1 MKAVIFNGA
10 KENDSTIDKIKFE
23 LITQLTAKGWIVE
36 PIELRNK
43 RIAGCL
49 GCFGCWIKTPG
60 MCVIDDYG
68 RESTKKALHSD
79 LLVWLTPITFG
90 GYSSELKKALDRLIP
105 ILLPYF
111 ESYHGQIHHKMRY
124 DKYPNLLVVGTQTHS
139 SGHEETFS
147 MLTERNVLNFRSP
160 RHVTGVFQEDKVV
173 NGTSTFVKGLLNQV
187 QVTDDDQP

>member
-10 KENDSTIDKIKFE
+10 KENDLTIDKIKTE
-23 LITQLTAKGWIVE
+23 LITQLTNMGWTVE

-60 MCVIDDYG
+60 ICVIDDYG
-68 RESTKKALHSD
+68 RESTKKALQSE

-139 SGHEETFS
+139 SGYEETFS
-147 MLTERNVLNFRSP
+147 MLTERNVLNFRPP
-160 RHVTGVFQEDKVV
+160 RHVTGIFQEDRVV
-173 NGTSTFVKGLLNQV
+173 NGIPTFVEGLLSQV
-187 QVTDDDQP
+187 RVTDDDQL